1 MSPQKISFQ
10 TILFFDGVCGLCN
23 RSVDFLIRSDQHNRL
38 LFAPLQGETAKEML
52 PEKTI
57 ADLSSMVLLDSG
69 NVYYKST
76 AVLRSLKRMGGFW
89 PIFSAFLLIPA
100 FLRDPIYNLVARFR
114 YRVFGKKESCRIP
127 SADERDK
134 ILM

>member
-23 RSVDFLIRSDQHNRL
+23 RSVDFLIRRDKHNRL
-38 LFAPLQGETAKEML
+38 LFAPLQGQTAKEML
-52 PEKTI
+52 PEKAIT
-57 ADLSSMVLLDSG
+57 DLNSMALLDNG
-69 NVYYKST
+69 HLYYKST
-76 AVLRSLKRMGGFW
+76 AVLRSVKRMGGLW
-89 PIFSAFLLIPA
+89 SIFSAFLLIPA
-100 FLRDPIYNLVARFR
+100 FLRDPIYNLVAQFR

-127 SADERDK
+127 TPDERNK